1 MFWLE
6 RHLKNKGKDNMKN
19 FLSSKRF
26 WAGLVALI
34 TGLGFIFTGE
44 KNLADP
50 AFLGEIIMT
59 AIGFLQTIIALT
71 STDKVVLGFKK

>member
-1 MFWLE
+1 MWENIEKLNKE
-6 RHLKNKGKDNMKN
+6 RTKNMKN

-34 TGLGFIFTGE
+34 TGIGFIFTGE
-44 KNLADP
+44 KSLANP

-59 AIGFLQTIIALT
+59 AIGLVQTIVALT
-71 STDKVVLGFKK
+71 STNKVVLGSVK

>member
-1 MFWLE
+1 
-6 RHLKNKGKDNMKN
+6 MKN
-19 FLSSKRF
+19 FLTSKRF

-44 KNLADP
+44 KSLADP

-59 AIGFLQTIIALT
+59 AIGLVQTIIALI
-71 STDKVVLGFKK
+71 SRDKVVLGRVRE